1 MYEKSTVVGLIC
13 LAILATVIGSGLARS
28 VVSNATNVSLSTSNT
43 NSTNELASYRQAT
56 ITVMAAT
63 AMMATAIGLAATLR
77 QQASSEVDGHRKRQ
91 RKTKKTW
98 DRVRRQK
105 KTRDRNDEIHSGAVT
120 RPPLSRDEK
129 QEQWD
134 SLIKFVKEKTE
145 NGADIEEWKEIE
157 EVIRAEI
164 EEEKDLERWAI
175 IGVDVRRR
183 IKNGSVVNWEYIKGL
198 LGRSRVRRAD
208 QFCERAKDCKSC
220 MGKIL
225 LRRMR

>member
-129 QEQWD
+129 KEEWD
-134 SLIKFVKEKTE
+134 SLKKFKEITE
-145 NGADIEEWKEIE
+145 NGADIEEWKEIDA
-157 EVIRAEI
+157 VIRAEI
-164 EEEKDLERWAI
+164 EEKKDIERWEKI
-175 IGVDVRRR
+175 DGEVRRR
-183 IKNGSVVNWEYIKGL
+183 IKNGSVVDWSDIKGL
-198 LGRSRVRRAD
+198 LGRSRA
-208 QFCERAKDCKSC
+208 ASDCGGPSC
-220 MGKIL
+220 CTLI
-225 LRRMR
+225 